1 MATTNVHGLIEL
13 PPTSDKS
20 RKQTTMKQ
28 LRSHISIRD
37 DVNSYSSEASN
48 TPLLE
53 LQKLP
58 GEEKVLIGNFVQEK
72 ISSLHCKD
80 EDVPV
85 KLQLLAEAA
94 RETDDD
100 QNEALEAIVEGKTR
114 LPGSLLHIAAAIG
127 LYWIVEMQI
136 KAGVDLTALDTH
148 SWTALM
154 VATAQGHRFCTQLLS
169 EHMLNL
175 GENSSPDAIP
185 PSGLVETQSS
195 TIFEFGQGRLT
206 ATPGSWHFNLQRRV
220 QVRSNHPIPPKSA
233 SFYYEITILRNGPL
247 KYVYCKSKLV
257 PIAY

>member
-1 MATTNVHGLIEL
+1 
-13 PPTSDKS
+13 
-20 RKQTTMKQ
+20 MK
-28 LRSHISIRD
+28 LLHPNRSIGD
-37 DVNSYSSEASN
+37 DVTSHSSKASSS
-48 TPLLE
+48 PLLE

-58 GEEKVLIGNFVQEK
+58 REAKVLIGNYVQEK

-94 RETDDD
+94 RETDDE
-100 QNEALEAIVEGKTR
+100 QNEALEAIVNGKIR

-136 KAGVDLTALDTH
+136 KAGVDLTALDSH

-154 VATAQGHRFCTQLLS
+154 IATAQGHRACTQLLS

-175 GENSSPDAIP
+175 GESSSSDAIP
-185 PSGLVETQSS
+185 PSGLEETQSS
-195 TIFEFGQGRLT
+195 TIFQFGQGRLT
-206 ATPGSWHFNLQRRV
+206 ATPGSWHFNIRRRV
-220 QVRSNHPIPPKSA
+220 QVRSNHPIPPTSA

-247 KYVYCKSKLV
+247 EYV
-257 PIAY
+257 